1 MKNTLTKTLLFI
13 AILFFLSACTLFD
26 STSNATSGKGKDWHC
41 EADIVSEQ
49 WHCTEGAAK
58 ADPAVKKQQA
68 QSARQDASKSPAQFI
83 EVQQPDQAVAEQLPQ
98 SSVETVFDI
107 SANGYTVQLGAYLSQ
122 AVAER
127 FADKIITADSDIT
140 ADTRARL
147 RIQNIIANGQFRF
160 VIVYGHYQTRQQAQ
174 NSAERLKVLNPQ
186 LEYWVRTV
194 ESMR

>member
-1 MKNTLTKTLLFI
+1 VKLILLASSGI
-13 AILFFLSACTLFD
+13 ALR
-26 STSNATSGKGKDWHC
+26 
-41 EADIVSEQ
+41 EQ
-49 WHCTEGAAK
+49 R
-58 ADPAVKKQQA
+58 
-68 QSARQDASKSPAQFI
+68 RQIPQSKSNRLSLH
-83 EVQQPDQAVAEQLPQ
+83 VRTQPDQAVAEQLPQ